1 MNNLDTEDTKDGNK
15 LPEYYDD
22 PVDLFYK
29 KYIKIINPYFYK
41 LGFTPNFIT
50 TLSLFFGLL
59 TCYLYYKQ
67 YYILSGIFYIIS
79 YFFDVMDGYY
89 ARLYDMK
96 SKFGSYYDII
106 SDLLII
112 IILFILLVSNKNIK
126 KYKINVKLFIII
138 LLVIFSIISSYNM
151 SCQEKY
157 VKMHKNKYLSEAL
170 TSFSLQCKDFR
181 IMKYTKYFGTGI
193 GALLISLI
201 IMSHIFFYKKKIKL

>member
-1 MNNLDTEDTKDGNK
+1 MSDLDKDTKDSKDGNK

-22 PVDLFYK
+22 PLDLFYK

-67 YYILSGIFYIIS
+67 YYILSGLSFIIS

-89 ARLYDMK
+89 ARIYNMK
-96 SKFGSYYDII
+96 SKFGSYYDVI
-106 SDLLII
+106 SDWLVF
-112 IILFILLVSNKNIK
+112 IILFILFVINKNIK

-138 LLVIFSIISSYNM
+138 LIVIFSIISSYHI
-151 SCQEKY
+151 SCQENY
-157 VKMHKNKYLSEAL
+157 VKMYKNKYLSEAL
-170 TSFSLQCKDFR
+170 TSFSSLQCKDFR
-181 IMKYTKYFGTGI
+181 IMKYTKYFGSGI
-193 GALLISLI
+193 GTLLISLI
-201 IMSHIFFYKKKIKL
+201 IMSHIFFTKRK